1 MHFDKDEL
9 LITNGGSEALLF
21 AMMATCDPGDKLLIP
36 EPFYTNY
43 NGFGQCVNVGV
54 APITTKAENGFHLPS
69 KEEILSKIDDK
80 VKAILLSNP
89 GNPTGAI
96 YSKEELEMIAEI
108 AIEKDLWIIS
118 DEVYR
123 EFVYDGL
130 EYTSFGNLKQVEDR
144 VIIIDSVSINV
155 GVAPITTKAE
165 YGFNLPSKDE
175 ILSKIA
181 EKVKAILLS
190 NPGNPTG
197 AIYSKEE
204 LEMIA
209 EIAIEKELWLISD
222 EVYRE
227 FVYDGLEYTSFGN
240 LKQVEDRVIIIDSV
254 SKRYSACGAVIII
267 DSVSKRYSAC
277 GARIGSIASKNK
289 ELIAQ
294 IMKLCQGRLCVPTL
308 EQVGAVELYKTP
320 VSYFKEV
327 NDEYRKRRDVLYSEL
342 MKVDGVICEKPTGA
356 FYIVAKLPVDKVSY
370 FKEVNDEYRKRRD
383 VLYSELMKVDG
394 VICEKPTG
402 AFYIVA
408 KLPVDNAEDFVKWM
422 LTEFRVDNETVMATP
437 AEGFYATPG
446 LGRDEI
452 RLAYILKEEDLRKA
466 AKILKEGLE
475 AYVKLNK

>member
-1 MHFDKDEL
+1 MNNFSNRVTAMQASPIRKLVPFATAAKANGVKVYHLNIGQPDIKTPRGFFDAVKNFDDEVLEYAVSQGIPELIEALQDYYKTYDMHFDKDEL

-144 VIIIDSVSINV
+144 VIIIDSVS
-155 GVAPITTKAE
+155 
-165 YGFNLPSKDE
+165 
-175 ILSKIA
+175 
-181 EKVKAILLS
+181 
-190 NPGNPTG
+190 
-197 AIYSKEE
+197 
-204 LEMIA
+204 
-209 EIAIEKELWLISD
+209 
-222 EVYRE
+222 
-227 FVYDGLEYTSFGN
+227 
-240 LKQVEDRVIIIDSV
+240 
-254 SKRYSACGAVIII
+254 
-267 DSVSKRYSAC
+267 KRYSAC

-308 EQVGAVELYKTP
+308 EQIGAVELYKTP
-320 VSYFKEV
+320 
-327 NDEYRKRRDVLYSEL
+327 
-342 MKVDGVICEKPTGA
+342 
-356 FYIVAKLPVDKVSY
+356 VSY